1 MESINDGGSGFKFG
15 IRFRVESF
23 CFSRIPVIIFRQD
36 RKKTDDRRAFGVI
49 FEDFALSGNFCLCDF
64 KIRTA

>member
-1 MESINDGGSGFKFG
+1 MESINDGGSGFKFESG
-15 IRFRVESF
+15 FRVESF
-23 CFSRIPVIIFRQD
+23 CFSQIPVIIFRQD

-49 FEDFALSGNFCLCDF
+49 FEDFALFGNFCLCDF

>member
-1 MESINDGGSGFKFG
+1 MKSINDGESGFKFESG
-15 IRFRVESF
+15 FRVESF

-36 RKKTDDRRAFGVI
+36 RKKTDDRRAFWVI
-49 FEDFALSGNFCLCDF
+49 FEDFALSGNFCLRDF